1 MKSYEVQQADYQE
14 KLNEVIYC
22 ENKQQAESTEVKISK
37 C

>member
-1 MKSYEVQQADYQE
+1 MKSYEVQQTDYQE
-14 KLNEVIYC
+14 KLNEVIYS